1 MLYNLE
7 KNKVCS
13 KVDCQECPSF
23 DKKTK
28 TCKGFVKRAAACI
41 VAGAVAATLIPAAVS
56 AEGEEIPVGTA
67 VVIVGIDGV
76 KLKCSRKQA

>member
-28 TCKGFVKRAAACI
+28 TCKGFGKICFEYDPITNTALDPITRLPI
-41 VAGAVAATLIPAAVS
+41 KK
-56 AEGEEIPVGTA
+56 EE
-67 VVIVGIDGV
+67 
-76 KLKCSRKQA
+76 